1 MVSKMDIAK
10 NLRLKCVVLDVE
22 SDARCISIATVGP
35 KIFAWTIFSDGNYF
49 RIFAYAKSRT
59 VILEYL
65 HSKTLLVVCQY
76 KF

>member
-1 MVSKMDIAK
+1 MCLAQVIWLLCGHS
-10 NLRLKCVVLDVE
+10 N
-22 SDARCISIATVGP
+22 TVGP